1 MHKHN
6 LKKVVAVIAVLA
18 MTLGTMITGFA
29 ATQTVGLNPAK
40 DIAGTKYADAA
51 ARLQALDIM
60 NGYPDGTFK
69 LDNPVSRT
77 EIATIVDRASGLEG
91 AAKLAGNKKP
101 AFKDI
106 NASHHWA
113 WGYINTAV
121 SNGIVNGYP
130 NKTFKPTGNVTFAE
144 ASAMFVR
151 ALGYEPSVGGAWP
164 TNYLSKAAQIG
175 VLDGVSAEP
184 NAAATRGQIAVMMDN
199 ALDIK
204 MMERSTYGDTA
215 EYVVGDKTL
224 LTDKLG
230 IDKIEGKVVESPA
243 ISGRANEVKIELD
256 KINNKD
262 AKKDTTK
269 TYDVVKAINPDILLG
284 LDITAWVNKSGAIFY
299 AEYEDS
305 QVKYDTV
312 KEVNAD
318 KGTIK
323 LTVADRSYDADDAT
337 IYVNGKEADL
347 DDLST
352 KTTLYGT
359 FAFDGKKVVMANLQ
373 QFNEADGD
381 VVTKVD
387 KDEKL
392 VTAFDESGAMDEID
406 LTDPD
411 DGYTITDAKGASMEI
426 GDIKANDVIYV
437 ADFDD
442 VYHVVVVS
450 NAATG
455 KLAKMKATSLTVDDK
470 SYDVADNATYSLNKD
485 EDIKKYNVENNDIV
499 DAAGEDVTAL
509 LDINGNVRHL
519 TTEVNVRAA
528 NYGLVTLVDV
538 YGDRIKLY
546 DPAQDKTVSYDFD
559 GKIYNGEDNE
569 IKISELKTLTG
580 TTGDNYVVA
589 KYDLDKDNVI
599 TDLRVFGTIEENTL
613 KNEKDYEDLEIT
625 PLDNI
630 AKFDEDHDWIKTD
643 DKDIYYYMSSSTP
656 IVGITDGDVDTAKW
670 DDIKG
675 KSVDDV
681 KAAVV
686 YDAKDDVKF
695 LVITE
700 GFDSIAGTTN
710 NLGVVLN
717 TFIDSDGDR
726 AAEIAVWDGKTAD
739 YKLDE
744 NVSKG
749 DVINFKLNKDNE
761 VTNVNDITMDSAEE
775 VTAKGSGSL
784 DIDGV
789 TYKVNSKTLYF
800 DATDGMKQIDDAK
813 ASDINTGDY
822 VQIKSVG
829 KLAQLVVKVDKD
841 TEAVNEK
848 GIVTGFSNNGKAI
861 EVDGNVYKIDATTR
875 LVKDGKTIAMG
886 PAQIKKNLNVGDK
899 VTIKD
904 NVITL
909 GVTAKEIK
917 AAAQAVYTEIGNLP
931 HTDKMKNETYADDKA
946 AIETA
951 RKHFGALTPAEKD
964 ALADLDETNN
974 RKPSSEERLKAK
986 EEKLADVAKDIDKE
1000 KALDQEVVNEAVKKL
1015 KGTTLKVADFN
1026 AATVENA
1033 VKTVVGDEVS
1043 VKNVSVDNATAE
1055 AKVTVTLAKGDVKA
1069 IVTTI
1074 AEIAE

>member
-91 AAKLAGNKKP
+91 AAKLAGNTKP
-101 AFKDI
+101 AFKDV

-184 NAAATRGQIAVMMDN
+184 NAAATRGQIAIMMDN

-215 EYVVGDKTL
+215 EYIVGDKTL

-269 TYDVVKAINPDILLG
+269 TYDVVEAINPDVLLG
-284 LDITAWVNKSGAIFY
+284 LDITAWVNKDGAIFY

-312 KEVNAD
+312 KSVDAS

-352 KTTLYGT
+352 DTTLYGT

-387 KDEKL
+387 KDKKL
-392 VTAFDESGAMDEID
+392 VTAFDESGAIDEID

-450 NAATG
+450 NAVTG

-485 EDIKKYNVENNDIV
+485 EDINKYSVEDSDV
-499 DAAGEDVTAL
+499 TDAAGEEVTAL
-509 LDINGNVRHL
+509 LDINGSVRHI
-519 TTEVNVRAA
+519 TTEVGVRAA
-528 NYGLVTLVDV
+528 NYGLVTLVDE
-538 YGDRIKLY
+538 YADRIKIY

-559 GKIYNGEDNE
+559 GDIHEGKDT
-569 IKISELKTLTG
+569 IKIDALKGLT
-580 TTGDNYVVA
+580 TTTAGDKTTKNFVVV

-599 TDLRVFGTIEENTL
+599 TDLYVFGTISQDDAKLGEESHANG
-613 KNEKDYEDLEIT
+613 DLEVAQLT
-625 PLDNI
+625 ATDFN
-630 AKFDEDHDWIKTD
+630 ENHDWIVA
-643 DKDIYYYMSSSTP
+643 KDNKDSEDSSNYYMSSSTP
-656 IVGITDGDVDTAKW
+656 VVGFTFNNDGKDFDDVESAKW
-670 DDIKG
+670 DDIKDKNPNNASIVVVFNS
-675 KSVDDV
+675 KSN
-681 KAAVV
+681 
-686 YDAKDDVKF
+686 DVKF
-695 LVITE
+695 LAITDGYDEISSTDNYDGIVLDKYYDGSWKAKVSVWGE
-700 GFDSIAGTTN
+700 G
-710 NLGVVLN
+710 
-717 TFIDSDGDR
+717 
-726 AAEIAVWDGKTAD
+726 EKE
-739 YKLDE
+739 YKLQGKND
-744 NVSKG
+744 VQIGS
-749 DVINFKLNKDNE
+749 VINFTLNSDNE
-761 VTNVNDITMDSAEE
+761 IKVESNARITDIETVS
-775 VTAKGSGSL
+775 AKGNTLTTDVG
-784 DIDGV
+784 
-789 TYKVNSKTLYF
+789 TYKLKDTKYF
-800 DATDGMKQIDDAK
+800 DATGETFKNGAFSDIDTASSSDIKKGDSVRIVHDSNLAMFVIKVDAK
-813 ASDINTGDY
+813 DTGDEEGTA
-822 VQIKSVG
+822 SVKAVYDEG
-829 KLAQLVVKVDKD
+829 KLTVNVSDNKDAYAVRVYDRDTGDPIGGYSVLKDGVATFDGEDVSKDPVFVTVKVYDKTGKLLS
-841 TEAVNEK
+841 TENVATEEAPTEPDESKDASVK
-848 GIVTGFSNNGKAI
+848 DVT
-861 EVDGNVYKIDATTR
+861 VDGVNATKTEDGIYS
-875 LVKDGKTIAMG
+875 VKLPNGTDLTALT
-886 PAQIKKNLNVGDK
+886 ADK
-899 VTIKD
+899 VVVNAND
-904 NVITL
+904 S
-909 GVTAKEIK
+909 K
-917 AAAQAVYTEIGNLP
+917 ATVG
-931 HTDKMKNETYADDKA
+931 
-946 AIETA
+946 
-951 RKHFGALTPAEKD
+951 TPATSD
-964 ALADLDETNN
+964 D
-974 RKPSSEERLKAK
+974 
-986 EEKLADVAKDIDKE
+986 
-1000 KALDQEVVNEAVKKL
+1000 
-1015 KGTTLKVADFN
+1015 G
-1026 AATVENA
+1026 ATW
-1033 VKTVVGDEVS
+1033 
-1043 VKNVSVDNATAE
+1043 
-1055 AKVTVTLAKGDVKA
+1055 KVTVTAEDGTTTSE
-1069 IVTTI
+1069 ITINVTV
-1074 AEIAE
+1074 AE